1 MTFLHK
7 ALLWPTVHIDRS
19 CLFIDGLKIGNLV
32 LVLHALFGN
41 KNHRGVHNRKTLA
54 AFAARMGFDSSA
66 AHLHSSSSSRT
77 TVTAKKKP
85 QKKTAAATKKKKKS
99 TAIPS
104 KEKRKKRHEDDSHPT
119 MNPDVYNMLK

>member
-54 AFAARMGFDSSA
+54 AFATRMGFSSSA

-85 QKKTAAATKKKKKS
+85 HKKTAATTTMKKKKS
-99 TAIPS
+99 PTTT
-104 KEKRKKRHEDDSHPT
+104 KKKKKRHEDDSHPT